1 MAWPVTQALQAFIRL
16 AFFLFLDLLIQADRV
31 ATAWRYFSSTG
42 TGSLANNSPIY
53 VSNFTR
59 MVDVM
64 SQESLLLANARSDC
78 DGWKG
83 VETWIR

>member
-1 MAWPVTQALQAFIRL
+1 MVWHFSLGVLV
-16 AFFLFLDLLIQADRV
+16 DLLIQADRV
-31 ATAWRYFSSTG
+31 ATTWRYFSSTG

-53 VSNFTR
+53 VSSFMR
-59 MVDVM
+59 MVDVI
-64 SQESLLLANARSDC
+64 SQRRLLLANARSDC